1 MNEYTVILVIVTLVG
16 LFITVGKP
24 ILSLNSNI
32 VELNRAVKSL
42 QKTVDALEKKQR
54 DDNSRVWERLDKGEK
69 KFDNHE
75 ARITKLESEE
85 KR

>member
-24 ILSLNSNI
+24 IISLNSNI
-32 VELNRAVKSL
+32 VELNSAVKGL
-42 QKTVDALEKKQR
+42 QKTVDKLEQKQEE
-54 DDNSRVWERLDKGEK
+54 DNKRVWERLDKGSK

-75 ARITKLESEE
+75 TRITKLEEHA
-85 KR
+85 